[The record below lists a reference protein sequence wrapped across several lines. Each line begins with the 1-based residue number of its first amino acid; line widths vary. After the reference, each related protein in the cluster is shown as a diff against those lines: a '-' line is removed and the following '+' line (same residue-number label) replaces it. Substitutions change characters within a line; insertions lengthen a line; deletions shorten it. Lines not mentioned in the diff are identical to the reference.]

1 LTISVDEAEQL
12 NLDQI
17 RAFLKGSEGI
27 RFEGKSKEQI
37 YSWIEKLLIHHSYR
51 QQTRPVRG
59 LLRQYVKKM
68 TGLSRAQVTRLIGRF
83 GKTGRV
89 RPTVYQ
95 RHRFAQ
101 RYTPG
106 DVELLARVDQAHE
119 TLSGPATRHI
129 LQREYEV
136 YGKREY
142 ERLASI
148 SVAHLYNL
156 RQRPKY
162 RQQRLNYTK
171 TRATQ
176 VAIGERRRPDPQGQ
190 PGFLRVDTVHQG
202 DEPGS
207 KGVYHINAVDQIT
220 QWEVVSAVPRISEAF
235 LLPALQAMLAQFPF
249 RILGFHSDNGSEF
262 INATVARLLNKLL
275 IQQTKSRPRHSN
287 DNGLAET
294 KNGSVIR
301 KHMGYGYIDASH
313 AERLQEF
320 YRHHF
325 NSYLNFHRPCAQSQM
340 VRDEKGRTRRLYLR
354 YQTPWETLLRLPRAA
369 QYLREGMSLTILKR
383 MAGALSDTEAAQRMQ
398 KAKENLF
405 LYFRPTA

>member
-1 LTISVDEAEQL
+1 
-12 NLDQI
+12 
-17 RAFLKGSEGI
+17 
-27 RFEGKSKEQI
+27 
-37 YSWIEKLLIHHSYR
+37 
-51 QQTRPVRG
+51 
-59 LLRQYVKKM
+59 M
-68 TGLSRAQVTRLIGRF
+68 SRAQVTRLIARF

-89 RPTVYQ
+89 KPTVYQ

-101 RYTPG
+101 RYTAR

-129 LQREYEV
+129 LKREYEV
-136 YGKREY
+136 YGKSDY

-162 RQQRLNYTK
+162 RQQCRNYTK

-207 KGVYHINAVDQIT
+207 KGVYHINAVDEVT
-220 QWEVVSAVPRISEAF
+220 QWQIVTAVPRISEAF

-262 INATVARLLNKLL
+262 INAAVARLLNQLL

-301 KHMGYGYIDASH
+301 KHLGYGYIDA
-313 AERLQEF
+313 APADRLQEF

-325 NSYLNFHRPCAQSQM
+325 NPYLNFHRPCAQSQL
-340 VRDEKGRTRRLYLR
+340 VRDEKGRTRRLYLH
-354 YQTPWETLLRLPRAA
+354 YQTPWETLQRLPRVS
-369 QYLREGMSLTILKR
+369 QYLRQGMSLAILKR
-383 MAGALSDTEAAQRMQ
+383 MAGAVSDTEAAQRMQ
-398 KAKENLF
+398 QAKAKLF
-405 LYFRPTA
+405 LQFRPTA